1 MLFEQ
6 LVLVEIVWMLC
17 KNHIRY
23 MICMVTLADLD
34 AFKDHDYAH
43 LFGGKGVL
51 RLDQLTVRLLAG
63 KERLS

>member
-6 LVLVEIVWMLC
+6 LVLVKIVWMLC

-23 MICMVTLADLD
+23 VICMVTLADLD